1 MGVGWPSGTVSMEQG
16 IKKAGQVGRDAFVC
30 FMSLPPTL
38 KGEDR
43 LLPFVA
49 SLAIGSQHRPYLGIC
64 AAQAARLLGPRECW
78 GCGAGDAVWQMW
90 MYTDFETWPCFLLQR
105 ASHLLVL
112 FWVIAWHAFGPQLR

>member
-1 MGVGWPSGTVSMEQG
+1 MGGGGPSGTASMEQG

-49 SLAIGSQHRPYLGIC
+49 SSNRIT
-64 AAQAARLLGPRECW
+64 AQAVFGNMCSTGCTAAR
-78 GCGAGDAVWQMW
+78 
-90 MYTDFETWPCFLLQR
+90 TT
-105 ASHLLVL
+105 
-112 FWVIAWHAFGPQLR
+112 